1 VEMAWCVRA
10 YLPSTKHDTDKV
22 TGFCVVPTLK
32 VFPLFS
38 PCCCVFTFLFF
49 FLWWI
54 PNRGSSDK
62 YDLDVLITSNKSL
75 NDMGFLVIARACI
88 AFLDLG

>member
-10 YLPSTKHDTDKV
+10 YLPSTKHDTDNV

-49 FLWWI
+49 FF
-54 PNRGSSDK
+54 D
-62 YDLDVLITSNKSL
+62 
-75 NDMGFLVIARACI
+75 GFLIGDRVTNMTWMY
-88 AFLDLG
+88 